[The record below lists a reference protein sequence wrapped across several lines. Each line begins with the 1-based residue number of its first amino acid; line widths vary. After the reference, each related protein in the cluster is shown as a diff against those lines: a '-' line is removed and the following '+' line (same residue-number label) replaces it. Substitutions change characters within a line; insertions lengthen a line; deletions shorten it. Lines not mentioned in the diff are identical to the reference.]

1 MSQEATG
8 MDERM
13 LMAIYS
19 YQCEITENMVTKK
32 KNWKKWM

>member
-1 MSQEATG
+1 

-19 YQCEITENMVTKK
+19 YQCELMENRVARKK
-32 KNWKKWM
+32 DLKKET